1 MSGKL
6 AIVTIAA
13 ASGTV
18 FLAALAALA
27 SGVPGPGPV
36 SPAAAAL
43 APFARAGYLFGLPLV
58 VVALLVSVLTR
69 ILARD
74 ASLIPRGVR
83 WWAIGLL
90 LTFAVAVAF
99 SAMFT
104 LYNALDLRGLAEGP
118 DPGVLRALGTLG
130 RAVMPYIPASL
141 LHVGV
146 AALGV
151 AFVGLGPSVRRDG
164 GGLGR
169 SAQLVAA
176 LGLGA
181 GFLWWSTDTAAM
193 GGALQ
198 AGQRQR
204 MWLLVL
210 MAVAAGSLV
219 ALLMSARRRSGQQR

>member
-6 AIVTIAA
+6 TSVAIAA

-58 VVALLVSVLTR
+58 VVALLVSASAA
-69 ILARD
+69 ILAHD
-74 ASLIPRGVR
+74 ASPIPHGVR
-83 WWAIGLL
+83 WWAIGVL
-90 LTFAVAVAF
+90 LTLAVAIAF

-104 LYNALDLRGLAEGP
+104 LYNGLDLRGLAEGP
-118 DPGVLRALGTLG
+118 DPDVLRALGTLG
-130 RAVMPYIPASL
+130 RAVMPYIPAWL
-141 LHVGV
+141 LHVGI

-151 AFVGLGPSVRRDG
+151 AFVGLGPSARRDG
-164 GGLGR
+164 SGLGR

-176 LGLGA
+176 RGLGA

-219 ALLMSARRRSGQQR
+219 PLSMSARRRGKRQ